1 MYGHW
6 YQGMVLPYPNEENLC
21 SSCNN
26 RRELT
31 LGNAALDTLT
41 GKCVEVCAGLQW
53 QDSNGNC
60 LLCSAGGN
68 RAIGTD
74 SESVALC
81 NNCENREAVAT
92 TDSDGNITGYM
103 CNVKI

>member
-1 MYGHW
+1 M
-6 YQGMVLPYPNEENLC
+6 
-21 SSCNN
+21 
-26 RRELT
+26 T
-31 LGNAALDTLT
+31 LGNASLDTLT
-41 GKCVEVCAGLQW
+41 GKCVEECTPGLW

-60 LLCSAGGN
+60 LLCGEGGN

-74 SESVALC
+74 SESVRLC
-81 NNCENREAVAT
+81 NTCDNRKAVAT

>member
-21 SSCNN
+21 SSCDN
-26 RRELT
+26 RREMT
-31 LGNAALDTLT
+31 LGNASLDTLT

-60 LLCSAGGN
+60 LVCSEGGN

-74 SESVALC
+74 SESVRLC
-81 NNCENREAVAT
+81 NTCDNREAVAT